1 MKTELTSAND
11 IIWELMHG
19 KHKVNITE
27 VDRAVRALDKA
38 RQSAEYSS
46 LYWILRKI
54 VNGQGEKDRFFDNT
68 LTTFLLS
75 NDLK

>member
-11 IIWELMHG
+11 IIRELMHR
-19 KHKVNITE
+19 KLKVNITE
-27 VDRAVRALDKA
+27 VDRAVKA

-54 VNGQGEKDRFFDNT
+54 VNG
-68 LTTFLLS
+68 
-75 NDLK
+75 